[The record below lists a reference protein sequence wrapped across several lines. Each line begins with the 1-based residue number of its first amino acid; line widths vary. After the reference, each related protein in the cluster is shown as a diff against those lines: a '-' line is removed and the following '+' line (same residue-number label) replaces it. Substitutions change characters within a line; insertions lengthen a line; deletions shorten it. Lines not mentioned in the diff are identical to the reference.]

1 MQSAANPTASTSVPA
16 VARRQPS
23 HTADRALGIV
33 LMSVVP
39 AIFWTTLAAGVSPLF
54 GYEIESTTLLQIGA
68 GIALFLAVVAAA
80 LMQRSV

>member
-16 VARRQPS
+16 VARREPS
-23 HTADRALGIV
+23 DFADRAFGIV

-39 AIFWTTLAAGVSPLF
+39 AIFWTVLAAGVLPMF
-54 GYEIESTTLLQIGA
+54 GYEIAPATLLQIGT
-68 GIALFLAVVAAA
+68 GITLFLAVVAAA